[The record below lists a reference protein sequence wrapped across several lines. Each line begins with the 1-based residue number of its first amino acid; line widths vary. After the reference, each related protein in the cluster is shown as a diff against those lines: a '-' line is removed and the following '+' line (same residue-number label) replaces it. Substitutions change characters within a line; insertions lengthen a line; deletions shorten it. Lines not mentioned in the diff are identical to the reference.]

1 MAVHDV
7 RSSVDAPYDPI
18 PYRLMSAA
26 FPTAAASRL
35 LSIHAVA
42 VNSRRARLRYDARRG
57 VRSFVPV
64 IADEPKTIYL
74 GRGE

>member
-7 RSSVDAPYDPI
+7 RASADAPYDPI

-42 VNSRRARLRYDARRG
+42 VNSPRARLRYDARR
-57 VRSFVPV
+57 SFVPV
-64 IADEPKTIYL
+64 IADQPKTIYL
-74 GRGE
+74 GPGE